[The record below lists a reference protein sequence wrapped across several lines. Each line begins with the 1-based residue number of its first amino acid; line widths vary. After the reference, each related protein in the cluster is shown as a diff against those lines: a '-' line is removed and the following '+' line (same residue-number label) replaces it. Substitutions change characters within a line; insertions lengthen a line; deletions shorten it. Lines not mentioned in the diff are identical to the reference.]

1 MKKYN
6 VMGHEMAKM
15 EDVKWCVRKA
25 RKDIDLFG
33 RDKSDEAN
41 DFAKFIL
48 ELVIRSMFI
57 DEIRAAKSDEEKEN
71 GVALVEMG
79 AGVTSV
85 TIYQGG
91 ILRYYYAI
99 PFGGRSVTNDIKLEC
114 GFTEKLA
121 ENIKLGFG
129 ACMPDKLQSLSE
141 KIIQINDE
149 ENGSYEQLPV
159 KYLSEIITCRAREI
173 IEAILWQIQDS
184 GYADKLRNGIVLTGG
199 GANLVNLANLFNEMS
214 GYTVRI
220 GYPRSQ
226 AFSAIGCSGT
236 GEASAVASIGMILE
250 AKRDVR
256 LNCIEEAPAPAA

>member
-1 MKKYN
+1 
-6 VMGHEMAKM
+6 
-15 EDVKWCVRKA
+15 
-25 RKDIDLFG
+25 
-33 RDKSDEAN
+33 
-41 DFAKFIL
+41 
-48 ELVIRSMFI
+48 
-57 DEIRAAKSDEEKEN
+57 
-71 GVALVEMG
+71 
-79 AGVTSV
+79 
-85 TIYQGG
+85 
-91 ILRYYYAI
+91 
-99 PFGGRSVTNDIKLEC
+99 
-114 GFTEKLA
+114 
-121 ENIKLGFG
+121 
-129 ACMPDKLQSLSE
+129 MPDKLQSLSE

-199 GANLVNLANLFNEMS
+199 GANLVNLANLFKEMS

-250 AKRDVR
+250 AKRDYR
-256 LNCIEEAPAPAA
+256 LNCIEEAPAPAAPEAEPAENGEGTPVQEKLFDDLPYESEVIRPKKGPKKPKPTNKFITWIRQKGHQVGEAAEGAFDSTMGSLFDEMK